1 MKKGMR
7 ANISVRA
14 EKALQQTPVVQAVRS
29 SYSMMKTSKPNGR
42 VFWGAAQVLLLQL
55 GSSNAASAQT
65 APAPVV
71 PSSAS
76 LSASGEKPQ
85 RTTAS
90 YDDWILQC
98 DKKAGPPP
106 ENVCEIAQVVQAQ
119 LQGKNVPFSLI
130 AIPRPVNPK
139 LIKMM
144 VQLPVNVSLRGNV
157 ILRTDKA
164 DPGIATPFARCVVS
178 GCVAEFDLKEDAVK
192 KLRSAAAVGSIAFKN
207 SNEQDVVVP
216 LSLKGLAPALDALAK
231 E

>member
-1 MKKGMR
+1 
-7 ANISVRA
+7 
-14 EKALQQTPVVQAVRS
+14 
-29 SYSMMKTSKPNGR
+29 MMKTSKPTWR
-42 VFWGAAQVLLLQL
+42 MLWGVAQIALLQL
-55 GSSNAASAQT
+55 GFNNAASAQT
-65 APAPVV
+65 APAPVA
-71 PSSAS
+71 PSTAS
-76 LSASGEKPQ
+76 PSASGEKPQ

-98 DKKAGPPP
+98 DKRVGPPP
-106 ENVCEIAQVVQAQ
+106 EKYCEIAQVVQAQ

-139 LIKMM
+139 SIKMT

-157 ILRTDKA
+157 ILRADKA
-164 DPGIATPFARCVVS
+164 DPGTATPFARCVVS
-178 GCVAEFDLKEDAVK
+178 GCVAEFDLKEDDIK
-192 KLRSAAAVGSIAFKN
+192 KLRNAAGAGSITFKA